1 MTIDISTP
9 RRTPSSAPPLAQTET
24 PAVVR
29 ALVSRFRRQARCSCG
44 WAGRR
49 RRLLRSLSV
58 LEALTHAAR
67 QGCRSASPLV
77 DVDIGVGELP

>member
-9 RRTPSSAPPLAQTET
+9 RRAPSSAPPPPRAET

-29 ALVSRFRRQARCSCG
+29 VLVSRFRRQARCGCG
-44 WAGRR
+44 WTGR

-58 LEALTHAAR
+58 VDALTHAAS
-67 QGCRSASPLV
+67 QGCRPAVPLV
-77 DVDIGVGELP
+77 DVDIGGRP